1 MEPAGMT
8 ELELRAPDHESWM
21 RVYEPMIDLAGR
33 LANSPFVPDKMR
45 GNPADTFSV
54 LLAGHGLGLSPIQ
67 SLQSI
72 VLISG
77 KPYISTEVILG
88 LAYRA
93 GHQVQWLESTDRRA
107 TVRVTRG
114 DGHGTAEVTY
124 TLAQAQAA
132 GLTSKDNWKRM
143 PAEMLRARAVRA
155 ALKMVAPDIALGL
168 ETAEGGATG
177 ADTQP
182 TGSTVVQIG
191 AKPAPE
197 PEAAPA
203 EPAPVNVQPA
213 IEPPPVLVDDGL
225 VTPAQLR
232 KLNALL
238 GELDRAEGRRLTR
251 DERRVLIGSL
261 AGVEGLDSAK
271 DLTRTQ
277 ASTAIDQVAGMVAAI
292 LDAEQQEA
300 VVVEEEVPGGVAG

>member
-1 MEPAGMT
+1 MTDLAPYQPPVPAT
-8 ELELRAPDHESWM
+8 ADHESWM

-93 GHQVQWLESTDRRA
+93 GHQVQWLESGDKRA
-107 TVRVTRG
+107 TVRVIRG
-114 DGHGTAEVTY
+114 DGHGSAEVTY
-124 TLAQAQAA
+124 TMAQAQAA
-132 GLTSKDNWKRM
+132 GLAGKDNWRRM

-168 ETAEGGATG
+168 ETAESPAVAVVEAATG
-177 ADTQP
+177 TA
-182 TGSTVVQIG
+182 VVQVG
-191 AKPAPE
+191 GEQGGGTAERRPQPEPVAADPAPQPDTAPE
-197 PEAAPA
+197 PEE
-203 EPAPVNVQPA
+203 EPKA
-213 IEPPPVLVDDGL
+213 
-225 VTPAQLR
+225 TTAQLR
-232 KLNALL
+232 KINAQLSDL
-238 GELDRAEGRRLTR
+238 ERRSGEKWTREQRRDFIAELAELDGLTT
-251 DERRVLIGSL
+251 
-261 AGVEGLDSAK
+261 AK
-271 DLTRTQ
+271 DLTKEQ
-277 ASTAIDQVAGMVAAI
+277 AHTVIERIEPLLTVPD
-292 LDAEQQEA
+292 
-300 VVVEEEVPGGVAG
+300 VVEGEVVEDEQ